1 MQTLAGCQYKS
12 QKREH
17 RPVLGRSLT
26 QASLTWRRRLDR
38 PICNVIGEGISA
50 MNHVLAIG
58 WVAECLKAPVLKCSE
73 YRIPQTSSVPRRPN
87 LPGKI
92 WQKCCG

>member
-17 RPVLGRSLT
+17 RPAFGRSLT

-38 PICNVIGEGISA
+38 PICNVIGEGIRA

-58 WVAECLKAPVLKCSE
+58 WVAEWLKAPVLKCSE
-73 YRIPQTSSVPRRPN
+73 QCIPQTSSVPCRPV
-87 LPGKI
+87 LSGKI
-92 WQKCCG
+92 

>member
-17 RPVLGRSLT
+17 RPAFGRSLT

-38 PICNVIGEGISA
+38 PICNVIGEGIRA

-58 WVAECLKAPVLKCSE
+58 WVAEWLKAPVLKTGGPARVPWV
-73 YRIPQTSSVPRRPN
+73 RIPPHPPN
-87 LPGKI
+87 
-92 WQKCCG
+92 